1 MQPDANVRPLRSLI
15 GQEVSSVTGRSN
27 RVLFVDFT
35 VNDSLTS
42 SLFAA
47 SHGPGRCDQRVT
59 TTVRRSLS
67 LGEGSSKPGTK
78 RYGKPFT
85 RTQVQHRI
93 GEALLTALA
102 VASRDSA
109 QAAIAVPDIRLYH
122 SVADPVLPALHR
134 LGIIVFWVGED
145 RTLKEYR

>member
-1 MQPDANVRPLRSLI
+1 MLTEDKAINLLCDHLRHNGWTIQRTAMPDQQGIDIEATQAGVRL
-15 GQEVSSVTGRSN
+15 EVEAKGK
-27 RVLFVDFT
+27 
-35 VNDSLTS
+35 
-42 SLFAA
+42 
-47 SHGPGRCDQRVT
+47 
-59 TTVRRSLS
+59 
-67 LGEGSSKPGTK
+67 GSSKPGTK

-85 RTQVQHRI
+85 RTQVQHRV

-134 LGIIVFWVGED
+134 LISSHP
-145 RTLKEYR
+145 RMLA

>member
-1 MQPDANVRPLRSLI
+1 MLTEDKVINLLCDHLRRNGWTIQRTAMPDQQGIDIEGTQAGVRL
-15 GQEVSSVTGRSN
+15 EVE
-27 RVLFVDFT
+27 
-35 VNDSLTS
+35 
-42 SLFAA
+42 AK
-47 SHGPGRCDQRVT
+47 
-59 TTVRRSLS
+59 
-67 LGEGSSKPGTK
+67 GEGSSKPGTK

-85 RTQVQHRI
+85 RTQVQHRV

-145 RTLKEYR
+145 GTLKEDR